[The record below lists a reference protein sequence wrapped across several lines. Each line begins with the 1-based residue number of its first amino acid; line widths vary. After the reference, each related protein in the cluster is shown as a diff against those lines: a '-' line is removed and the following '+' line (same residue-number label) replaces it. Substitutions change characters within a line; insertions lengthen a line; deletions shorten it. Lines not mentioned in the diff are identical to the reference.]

1 MPAIQKI
8 RNHGVWLI
16 GVIGLALFA
25 FIAEEFFRS
34 METTANHSKQQVGGV
49 YGETLS
55 IQDFQE
61 MVNEAT
67 EVYKMRTGQNLS
79 DAMQDQVR
87 DQVWNEFVVF
97 QLVKHETD
105 ALGLYVT
112 DAEVQDALVRGTA
125 QSLQTLSMF
134 ANQQGHFDYTAL
146 QTFLKQ
152 YKEMKGKAQGEQ
164 FEQIETVYRLWKYA
178 EKQLRK
184 ELLLNKYQG
193 LFSQTVLAN
202 PVNAKQVFED
212 RNNTTTAVVA
222 AMPFMAIT
230 DKVEVTDS
238 ELKAAYDKYKEN
250 FRLES
255 ELRDIKYIDVAVT
268 ASAADKKALDEE
280 MNGIYE
286 KLEAGTEPAVV
297 VGGSNSIVRF
307 VDMPLSANAFPMDVR
322 QQLDSMSAGQVK
334 KPYRNMA
341 DNTMNVVKLIAK
353 TTTAD
358 SILYRAI
365 FVQGKDEADVQQ
377 RHDSILNA
385 LRGGAKMKQIAKA
398 YGQNADSAWVT
409 SAQLEQG
416 AAQPENVKFA
426 KAIYDASGLTS
437 LDINGNRLILE
448 IMQKKGS
455 TPKYVAAVVKCN
467 INFSKDTYNEAK
479 NKLNLFLAK
488 NKDLAAVEAAAAK
501 AGYQL
506 IDLPNFSSASH
517 NIGATGRMPGVA
529 GSKEALRW
537 VFDDAKIGEVSKM
550 YDCGEANDH
559 ILVVALSAV
568 HEKGYMPWDAED
580 VKSFLTAVVTAE
592 KKAEIAA
599 KKLAGVKTI
608 EAAKAKGAVVDT
620 LKNSNFFL
628 TPFIST
634 TQAPEAKVAAALCA
648 TKVNQTTEPVVG
660 TAGAYVLKVVSHD
673 KGTAKFDETTETNML
688 ARQYMQVAQGA
699 FADLAHNAK
708 IVDNRYKF

>member
-34 METTANHSKQQVGGV
+34 METTANHSKQQVGEV

-125 QSLQTLSMF
+125 QSLQSLSMF

-426 KAIYDASGLTS
+426 KALYDASGLTS

>member
-1 MPAIQKI
+1 M
-8 RNHGVWLI
+8 
-16 GVIGLALFA
+16 
-25 FIAEEFFRS
+25 
-34 METTANHSKQQVGGV
+34 
-49 YGETLS
+49 
-55 IQDFQE
+55 
-61 MVNEAT
+61 
-67 EVYKMRTGQNLS
+67 
-79 DAMQDQVR
+79 
-87 DQVWNEFVVF
+87 
-97 QLVKHETD
+97 
-105 ALGLYVT
+105 
-112 DAEVQDALVRGTA
+112 
-125 QSLQTLSMF
+125 
-134 ANQQGHFDYTAL
+134 
-146 QTFLKQ
+146 
-152 YKEMKGKAQGEQ
+152 
-164 FEQIETVYRLWKYA
+164 
-178 EKQLRK
+178 
-184 ELLLNKYQG
+184 
-193 LFSQTVLAN
+193 
-202 PVNAKQVFED
+202 
-212 RNNTTTAVVA
+212 
-222 AMPFMAIT
+222 
-230 DKVEVTDS
+230 TDS

-385 LRGGAKMKQIAKA
+385 LRGGAKMKQIAKV

-426 KAIYDASGLTS
+426 KALYDASGLTS

>member
-34 METTANHSKQQVGGV
+34 METTANHSKQQVGEV

>member
-34 METTANHSKQQVGGV
+34 METTANHSKQQVGEV

-426 KAIYDASGLTS
+426 KALYDASGLTS

>member
-1 MPAIQKI
+1 MPVIQKI

-34 METTANHSKQQVGGV
+34 LETTSNHSKQQVGEV
-49 YGETLS
+49 YGEPLS

-67 EVYKMRTGQNLS
+67 EVYKLRSGQNLS
-79 DAMQDQVR
+79 DAMQDQLR
-87 DQVWNEFVVF
+87 DQVWNEFVVY

-112 DAEVQDALVRGTA
+112 DAEVQDALVKGTA
-125 QSLQTLSMF
+125 QSLQALSMF
-134 ANQQGHFDYTAL
+134 QGQQGRFDYTAL

-152 YKEMKGKAQGEQ
+152 YKELKGKAQGEQ

-193 LFSQTVLAN
+193 LFSMSILAN
-202 PVNAKQVFED
+202 PVNAQAAYDD
-212 RNNTTTAVVA
+212 RTNTTTAVVA
-222 AMPFMAIT
+222 ALPYAAIT
-230 DKVEVTDS
+230 DKVEVTDE
-238 ELKAAYDKYKEN
+238 ELKAAYEKYKEN

-255 ELRDIKYIDVAVT
+255 ELRDVKYIDVAVT

-286 KLEAGTEPAVV
+286 KLVAGTEPAVV
-297 VGGSNSIVRF
+297 VGGSNSTVRF
-307 VDMPLSANAFPMDVR
+307 ADMPLSASAFPYDVR
-322 QQLDSMSAGQVK
+322 QRLDSMSVGEVK
-334 KPYRNMA
+334 KPYRNMG
-341 DNTMNVVKLIAK
+341 DNTMNVVKLLGK

-358 SILYRAI
+358 SILYRAV

-377 RHDSILNA
+377 RQDSILNA

-416 AAQPENVKFA
+416 ASLPENVKFA
-426 KAIYDASGLTS
+426 KALYEGNGLTT
-437 LDINGNRLILE
+437 LELNGNRLVIE

-455 TPKYVAAVVKCN
+455 SPKYLAAVVKCN

-501 AGYQL
+501 AGYQVVN
-506 IDLPNFSSASH
+506 LPNFSSASH
-517 NIGATGRMPGVA
+517 NIGADGRMPGVA

-537 VFDDAKIGEVSKM
+537 VFDDAKVGEVSKM
-550 YDCGEANDH
+550 YDCGAANDH
-559 ILVVALSAV
+559 ILVVGLSAI

-580 VKSFLTAVVTAE
+580 VKSFLTDVVTAE
-592 KKAEIAA
+592 KKAELAS

-628 TPFIST
+628 TPFIAA
-634 TQAPEAKVAAALCA
+634 TQAPEAKVAAALAA
-648 TKVNQTTEPVVG
+648 TKANETSGVVLG

-673 KGTAKFDETTETNML
+673 KGTGTFDKTTETNML
-688 ARQYMQVAQGA
+688 ARQYVQIAQSA
-699 FADLAHNAK
+699 FLDLAHNAK